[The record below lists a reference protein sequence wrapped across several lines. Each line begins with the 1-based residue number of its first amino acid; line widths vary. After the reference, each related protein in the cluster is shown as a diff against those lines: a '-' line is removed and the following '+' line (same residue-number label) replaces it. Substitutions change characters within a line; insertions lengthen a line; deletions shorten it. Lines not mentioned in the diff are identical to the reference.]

1 MAERE
6 KIAVKSTVRAVV
18 GINVPDLRLK
28 REWRQKGAINYI
40 DFEDLEQAMYDP
52 GVEYMLKTGILYI
65 EDMGVKVRLGLEA
78 EEAKAPTQIIVL
90 DDKQKER
97 YMKVAPIHEF
107 KAMVDSI
114 SYEQQVELVNY
125 AIEKKITDLP
135 RLDYLKEKT
144 QVDGIKSI
152 MLSIDNEDVSSIGK
166 K

>member
-6 KIAVKSTVRAVV
+6 KIAVKSTVRATV

-78 EEAKAPTQIIVL
+78 EETKKPTQIIVL

-97 YMKVAPIHEF
+97 YMSLVPIHEF
-107 KAMVDSI
+107 KTMVDSI

-135 RLDYLKEKT
+135 RLEYLKGKT

-152 MLSIDNEDVSSIGK
+152 MLSIDNEDVSSSK

>member
-152 MLSIDNEDVSSIGK
+152 MLSIDNEDVSTSK